1 MAKNKSG
8 IRIGIITGLFIL
20 AALIF
25 SLITLQGI
33 WRINQYD
40 KNFQPV
46 SDAPGV
52 CYDEKDNGSV
62 RDNSYPC
69 YTYDDYDGHDGH
81 SAEVNDDNDRAMFLY
96 DNIVF
101 IGKTQTMQMRVVMVV
116 ISSILS
122 VASLFGAV
130 IYFCHNKS

>member
-8 IRIGIITGLFIL
+8 IRIGIVTGLFIL

-40 KNFQPV
+40 KNFQPI

-52 CYDEKDNGSV
+52 CYDEKDSGSV
-62 RDNSYPC
+62 RDGSYPC
-69 YTYDDYDGHDGH
+69 YTYTDYDNHF
-81 SAEVNDDNDRAMFLY
+81 AEVNDDNDRAMFLY
-96 DNIVF
+96 DKIVF
-101 IGKTQTMQMRVVMVV
+101 MGKTQTMQMRVVMVV

-130 IYFCHNKS
+130 IYSLHNKS